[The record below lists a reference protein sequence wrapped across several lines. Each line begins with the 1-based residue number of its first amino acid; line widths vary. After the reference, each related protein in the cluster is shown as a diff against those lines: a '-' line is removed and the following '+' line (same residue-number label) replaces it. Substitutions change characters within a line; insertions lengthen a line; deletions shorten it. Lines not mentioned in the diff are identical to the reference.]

1 VAYAGSKG
9 THLTDQGNINQ
20 LFPPPASQN
29 PYAPGQ
35 PITANDCSSLT
46 VNGKAVAG
54 GVLENLNVACGNVS
68 PSIYR
73 PYQGFGT
80 ILRLE
85 DMANSIYNS
94 LQISGRRTVGHLT
107 MSLAY
112 TWSHSLDDSSDRGDG
127 SFVNS
132 YNLAGTRASSNF
144 DQRQLFSL
152 SYVYD
157 LPLFAKRGLLHNT
170 LGGWQISGLI
180 TAQTG
185 TPFSVTN
192 GVYGDNAGVANGVG
206 TGSFVDVSG
215 NPHSTPAVSQVAGIQ
230 GPLLFNPAA
239 YSEPTG
245 LTFGDSGRNSLNN
258 PGRTNWDMGLF
269 KRFPLRSDVRL
280 LEFRAEGFNVLNH
293 TQWSGINNSVTCYGG
308 ANNSAGDPSCLATQS
323 FLHPSAAHNPRI
335 LQLGMKLIF

>member
-1 VAYAGSKG
+1 MWRAA
-9 THLTDQGNINQ
+9 TFLP
-20 LFPPPASQN
+20 L
-29 PYAPGQ
+29 
-35 PITANDCSSLT
+35 
-46 VNGKAVAG
+46 
-54 GVLENLNVACGNVS
+54 
-68 PSIYR
+68 IYR

-94 LQISGRRTVGHLT
+94 LQVSARRTVGHLT

-112 TWSHSLDDSSDRGDG
+112 TWSHSLDDSSDRSDG

-144 DQRQLFSL
+144 DQRQLLSV

-157 LPLFAKRGLLHNT
+157 LPLFAKRGLVHNT

-206 TGSFVDVSG
+206 TGSFVDVIG

-239 YSEPTG
+239 YAEPTG

-269 KRFPLRSDVRL
+269 KRFPLRSESRS

-293 TQWSGINNSVTCYGG
+293 TQWNGINNSVTCYGG

-323 FLHPSAAHNPRI
+323 FLHPSGAHNPRI
-335 LQLGMKLIF
+335 LQLGLKLIF